1 MEDYPARR
9 PPFQA
14 ASSLIIVDGV
24 GEYNDNPA
32 LMTTT
37 PDIPT
42 IHYMDAMRR
51 RLLSSR
57 ATGELAEVVLL
68 TLTRIST
75 WLALATSVSAAALLF
90 AGCAG
95 ESPAATAPAAAPD
108 PTSPPSQASGTGHEV
123 GQKAPGFELTTVDGE
138 QVSLDGYR
146 GQPLLL
152 YFYAT
157 W

>member
-1 MEDYPARR
+1 
-9 PPFQA
+9 
-14 ASSLIIVDGV
+14 
-24 GEYNDNPA
+24 
-32 LMTTT
+32 MTTT

-68 TLTRIST
+68 TLTRRST
-75 WLALATSVSAAALLF
+75 LLALAASVSAAALLL
-90 AGCAG
+90 AGCGG

-108 PTSPPSQASGTGHEV
+108 PTSPPSQASADTGHEV

-138 QVSLDGYR
+138 QVSLEGFR